1 MSAVCMVKG
10 CNTAAVDLGSTLV
23 LCSQHLAMAEE
34 LVGKL
39 ASVRGVKRGVKTV
52 APKKPAAKAK
62 PGRAPAK
69 TKAKAPAAK
78 VLKDDSEIEALLT
91 RRIEKK
97 GVAVVDALMKNYKV
111 EKGSYPSS
119 TERIIAIMKAVA
131 GKIPGL
137 EIVGSGSKTVLRRKA
152 QEAAPQQA

>member
-1 MSAVCMVKG
+1 MSSVCMVKG
-10 CNTAAVDLGSTLV
+10 CNTAAIDLGSTLV

-39 ASVRGVKRGVKTV
+39 ASVRGVKTV

-97 GVAVVDALMKNYKV
+97 GVAVVDALMKNYKI
-111 EKGSYPSS
+111 EKGGYPSS

-152 QEAAPQQA
+152 QEAAAPQQA

>member
-10 CNTAAVDLGSTLV
+10 CNTAAIDLGSTLV

-39 ASVRGVKRGVKTV
+39 ASVRGVKTV

-62 PGRAPAK
+62 PGRAPVK
-69 TKAKAPAAK
+69 TKAKAPAVK

-111 EKGSYPSS
+111 DKGSYPSS

-152 QEAAPQQA
+152 QEAAAPQQA

>member
-10 CNTAAVDLGSTLV
+10 CNTAAIDLGSTLV

-39 ASVRGVKRGVKTV
+39 ASVRGVKTV

-78 VLKDDSEIEALLT
+78 VLRDDSEIEALLT

-111 EKGSYPSS
+111 EKGGYPSS

>member
-1 MSAVCMVKG
+1 
-10 CNTAAVDLGSTLV
+10 
-23 LCSQHLAMAEE
+23 
-34 LVGKL
+34 
-39 ASVRGVKRGVKTV
+39 
-52 APKKPAAKAK
+52 
-62 PGRAPAK
+62 
-69 TKAKAPAAK
+69 
-78 VLKDDSEIEALLT
+78 VLKADSEIEALLT

-97 GVAVVDALMKNYKV
+97 GMVAVDALMKNYKI

>member
-1 MSAVCMVKG
+1 MVKG
-10 CNTAAVDLGSTLV
+10 CNTAAIDLGSTLV

-39 ASVRGVKRGVKTV
+39 ASVRGVKTV

-111 EKGSYPSS
+111 DKGSYPSS

-137 EIVGSGSKTVLRRKA
+137 EIVGSGSKTVLRKKA
-152 QEAAPQQA
+152 QEAAAPQQA

>member
-10 CNTAAVDLGSTLV
+10 CNTAAIDLGSTLV

-39 ASVRGVKRGVKTV
+39 ASVRGVKTV

-97 GVAVVDALMKNYKV
+97 GVAVVDALMKNYKI
-111 EKGSYPSS
+111 EKGGYPSS

>member
-10 CNTAAVDLGSTLV
+10 CNTAAIDLGSTLV

-39 ASVRGVKRGVKTV
+39 ASVRGVKTV

-78 VLKDDSEIEALLT
+78 MLRDDSEIEALLT

-111 EKGSYPSS
+111 DKGSYPSS

>member
-23 LCSQHLAMAEE
+23 LCSQHLALAEE

-39 ASVRGVKRGVKTV
+39 ASVRGTKAVMTKKPVLKAKRG
-52 APKKPAAKAK
+52 KPTTK
-62 PGRAPAK
+62 P
-69 TKAKAPAAK
+69 KAKAPPPK
-78 VLKDDSEIEALLT
+78 VLKADSEIEALLT

-97 GVAVVDALMKNYKV
+97 GMVAVDALMKNYKI

>member
-1 MSAVCMVKG
+1 MVKG
-10 CNTAAVDLGSTLV
+10 CNTAAIDLGSTLV

-39 ASVRGVKRGVKTV
+39 ASVRGVKTV

-111 EKGSYPSS
+111 DKGSYPSS
-119 TERIIAIMKAVA
+119 TERIIAVMKAVA

-137 EIVGSGSKTVLRRKA
+137 EIVGSGSKTVLRKKA

>member
-1 MSAVCMVKG
+1 MVKG
-10 CNTAAVDLGSTLV
+10 CNTAAIDLGSTLV

-39 ASVRGVKRGVKTV
+39 ASVRGVKTV

-111 EKGSYPSS
+111 DKGSYPSS

-152 QEAAPQQA
+152 QEAAAPQQA

>member
-10 CNTAAVDLGSTLV
+10 CNTAAIDLGSTLV

-39 ASVRGVKRGVKTV
+39 ASVRGVKTV

-111 EKGSYPSS
+111 DKGSYPSS
-119 TERIIAIMKAVA
+119 TERIIAVMKAVA

>member
-10 CNTAAVDLGSTLV
+10 CNTAAIDLGSTLV

-39 ASVRGVKRGVKTV
+39 ASVRGVKTV

-111 EKGSYPSS
+111 DKGSYPSS

-152 QEAAPQQA
+152 QEAAAPQQA

>member
-1 MSAVCMVKG
+1 
-10 CNTAAVDLGSTLV
+10 
-23 LCSQHLAMAEE
+23 
-34 LVGKL
+34 
-39 ASVRGVKRGVKTV
+39 VKTV

-62 PGRAPAK
+62 PGRPPAK
-69 TKAKAPAAK
+69 PKAKVPAAK

-91 RRIEKK
+91 GGSRRRA
-97 GVAVVDALMKNYKV
+97 VAVVDALMKNYKV

-119 TERIIAIMKAVA
+119 TERIIAVMKAVA

-137 EIVGSGSKTVLRRKA
+137 EIVGSGSKTVLRKKA

>member
-1 MSAVCMVKG
+1 MVKG
-10 CNTAAVDLGSTLV
+10 CNTAAIDLGSTLV

-39 ASVRGVKRGVKTV
+39 ASVRGVKTV

-111 EKGSYPSS
+111 DKGSYPSS
-119 TERIIAIMKAVA
+119 TERIIAVMKAVA

>member
-1 MSAVCMVKG
+1 MSSVCMVKG
-10 CNTAAVDLGSTLV
+10 CNTAAIDLGSTLV

-39 ASVRGVKRGVKTV
+39 ASVRGVKTV

-111 EKGSYPSS
+111 DKGSYPSS
-119 TERIIAIMKAVA
+119 TERIIAVMKAVA

>member
-1 MSAVCMVKG
+1 MVKG
-10 CNTAAVDLGSTLV
+10 CNTAAIDLGSTLV

-39 ASVRGVKRGVKTV
+39 ASVRGVKTV

-78 VLKDDSEIEALLT
+78 MLRDDSEIEALLT

-111 EKGSYPSS
+111 DKGSYPSS